1 MYSLTIAGM
10 IRGRFLERRLLIVQ
24 TLPIVV
30 TVSFGV
36 LSRLMSGRLVY
47 CSRAVTSASV
57 TS

>member
-1 MYSLTIAGM
+1 MFFDDSWYCKSRL
-10 IRGRFLERRLLIVQ
+10 LKHRLLIVPI
-24 TLPIVV
+24 LPVVV

-47 CSRAVTSASV
+47 CSRAVTNARV